1 LKYRDGTF
9 EDAVSKFGLF
19 DYLFT
24 AISKDDSGHL
34 LVWGTQK
41 GLLRFRGQ
49 QFEQILPHDRVEG
62 GVIYSLSQS
71 SSGPIWIGSRDSG
84 LYRVEK
90 GQSTQVLPDATLRSV
105 NALAPSE
112 HGGVWIGSENGL
124 HLWENGALIPLE
136 LPAALRNAQVFT
148 LVRDRDQ
155 NLWAGTDTGLYR
167 IDPERRIVTGFYRGL
182 DESRISSVYEDS
194 EGDLWFAGVHS
205 IERLSD
211 GMFTTISSGQTALD
225 EIGGPLFAD
234 DAGRTWF
241 APVSGGLYCLE
252 NGVVKRVA
260 VPTLADDVIYSIDG
274 NRDELWL
281 GRQRGGLT
289 ELTRHGNQ
297 WQARTF
303 TQKDGLAQNSV
314 YALTRARDGTVWAGT
329 VSGGISVL
337 RHGKFETYTVD
348 NGLQSNAIFA
358 SLEAT
363 DKKMWFASSSGLV
376 SFDGEH
382 WVTYQAAD
390 TGPPLNVRTVFEDS
404 SHVLWV
410 GTSQGL
416 ALFNG
421 RQIEALHKP
430 PPVLTEEVL
439 GIGQDAQGFLWVVTD
454 QHVLQIDRSKLVSG
468 TLENEDVLSYGGND
482 GLAETEGVRRHRSLV
497 SDSYGRI
504 WLSLLHSLAVA
515 DVKAAGAYHLPV
527 RVRIDSVATENEGSR
542 SKNLSLP
549 SGTRSITFRYAG
561 TSIVLPQRTQYRYR
575 LDRLDQTWSAS
586 ASSHQV
592 VYTHLEPG
600 TYTFRIMASNAL
612 GIWNG
617 PESEVTFN
625 VRPAFWQSWYF
636 RVLAVLMAGA
646 LAITLYNARLTQ
658 VTGQLNRRFQ
668 DRLAE
673 RTRIAQDLHDT
684 LLQGVISALMQLDV
698 AQDDLPEDS
707 PARAALARVL
717 QRMRQVTKEGREALT
732 GLRTIDSSVTLET
745 AFQRMTNELVAPVT
759 TEALVFHQGH
769 PRALKRAFFDEVY
782 RIGREAYINAVA
794 HADATRIEITVDYGL
809 RAFRL
814 LVNDNGCGI
823 DARILKNGRE
833 GHWGLT
839 GMKERA
845 EAIGSVLTID
855 THTPGGTSVELRV
868 PAAIAY
874 SFASSRQIL
883 WPWLSRRN
891 HSDYEKERRQSR

>member
-1 LKYRDGTF
+1 LRYRDGTF
-9 EDAVSKFGLF
+9 EDAALKFGLF

-24 AISKDDSGHL
+24 AISKDSSGHL
-34 LVWGTQK
+34 LLWGSQK

-49 QFEQILPHDRVEG
+49 QFERILPHDRVEG
-62 GVIYSLSQS
+62 VIYSFSQS
-71 SSGPIWIGSRDSG
+71 SSGPIWLGARDSG
-84 LYRVEK
+84 LYRLVE
-90 GQSTQVLPDATLRSV
+90 GQLTHVLPDAPVRSV

-112 HGGVWIGSENGL
+112 HGGVWIGSESGL

-136 LPAALRNAQVFT
+136 LPVALRNAQVFT

-155 NLWAGTDTGLYR
+155 NLWAGTDAGLYR
-167 IDPERRIVTGFYRGL
+167 IDPERRIVTGFYRGS

-211 GMFTTISSGQTALD
+211 GMFTSISSRQTALN
-225 EIGGPLFAD
+225 EIDGPLFAD

-241 APVSGGLYCLE
+241 APASGGLYCAE
-252 NGVVKRVA
+252 NGLVKRVA
-260 VPTLADDVIYSIDG
+260 VPTLANDVIYSIDG

-289 ELTRHGNQ
+289 ELTRHGKQ

-303 TQKDGLAQNSV
+303 TQEDGLAQNSV
-314 YALTRARDGTVWAGT
+314 YTLTRARDGTVWAGT
-329 VSGGISVL
+329 VSEGISVL
-337 RHGKFETYTVD
+337 RHGKFETYNVN

-410 GTSQGL
+410 GTSHGL

-421 RQIEALHKP
+421 RQIEALHAP
-430 PPVLTEEVL
+430 PPVLTEDVL
-439 GIGQDAQGFLWVVTD
+439 GIGQDALGFLWVVTD
-454 QHVLQIDRSKLVSG
+454 QHVLQIDRTKLVSG
-468 TLENEDVLSYGGND
+468 TLENEDVLSYGSDD
-482 GLAETEGVRRHRSLV
+482 GLTETEGVRRHRSLV
-497 SDSYGRI
+497 SDPYGRI

-515 DVKAAGAYHLPV
+515 DVRGAAAYHLPV
-527 RVRIDSVATENEGSR
+527 HVRIDSVAAENEDSR

-561 TSIVLPQRTQYRYR
+561 TSMVMSQRTQYRYR
-575 LDRLDQTWSAS
+575 LDSLDQTWSAS
-586 ASSHQV
+586 ASSRQV
-592 VYTHLEPG
+592 VYTNLGPG
-600 TYTFRIMASNAL
+600 NYTFRIMASNAL

-617 PESEVTFN
+617 PESDVTFN

-636 RVLAVLMAGA
+636 RVLVVLMAGT
-646 LAITLYNARLTQ
+646 LAMTLYRARLAQ

-673 RTRIAQDLHDT
+673 RTRIAQELHDT
-684 LLQGVISALMQLDV
+684 LLQGVISASMQLDV
-698 AQDDLPEDS
+698 AQDHLPEDS
-707 PARAALARVL
+707 PARAALTRVL
-717 QRMRQVTKEGREALT
+717 QRMRQVTEEGRKALR
-732 GLRTIDSSVTLET
+732 GLRTIDSSVSLET
-745 AFQRMTNELVAPVT
+745 AFHRMTNELAPSVT
-759 TEALVFHQGH
+759 TETLIYDQGH
-769 PRALKRAFFDEVY
+769 PRTLTKAVFDEVY

-794 HADATRIEITVDYGL
+794 HADATRIEITVEYGL
-809 RAFRL
+809 RALRVL
-814 LVNDNGCGI
+814 INDNGSGI

-839 GMKERA
+839 GMRERA
-845 EAIGSVLTID
+845 EAIGSVLTIN

-874 SFASSRQIL
+874 SFASPRQIL
-883 WPWLSRRN
+883 WPWRPRRH
-891 HSDYEKERRQSR
+891 HSDSEKETRQSR